1 MRNFVHTMTVP
12 NLPDT
17 VVISLRL
24 KVAEAVRYQHVLDA
38 AFKRN
43 PYIDKS
49 HAIRELIG
57 LAAPALLTVEEIDF
71 FRTGKRKQEESTLG
85 ARIAPETTHPL
96 PIRRNSP
103 VAKKRT
109 G

>member
-1 MRNFVHTMTVP
+1 MKTFVHTVTVP

-17 VVISLRL
+17 VVLSLRL
-24 KVAEAVRYQHVLDA
+24 KGAEAVRYQHVLDA

-57 LAAPALLTVEEIDF
+57 LDAPALLTAEEIDF
-71 FRTGKRKQEESTLG
+71 FRTGKRKEHIPG
-85 ARIAPETTHPL
+85 AHIAPETNHPL
-96 PIRRNSP
+96 PVHRNSP